1 MFKTEWMFC
10 DLKKFKTIS
19 DLAVKIKERYDIRQK
34 SVNLLL
40 DDAILPNQETIE
52 ILNSGDLVK
61 VDIFQKKPNA
71 KTTKISKKS
80 SSDSSSSSSSS
91 TSSSEGELEN
101 LEQSFKGIKYVPKMT
116 ETSKK
121 RKLDE
126 DNSESDNKKKACDE
140 TLQKEDLV
148 TQPVPDKPKRKRKRK
163 NKNKNKLPQENVE
176 EIPKELP
183 KPKTSFKPNI
193 SSQAKITK
201 FNDSDDE
208 GNSEDTGYTEP
219 NSTNTETTNEGDIH
233 KDHSE
238 SKKSKSKKNKKADK
252 ITDGDHEML
261 DHTSKVSDPQE
272 LGNNYKSNEDTAS
285 EASDMQISGKTSAQI
300 FSPYSSTMSCEDILL
315 GDMKHNA
322 KIPNGAKNSVNDF
335 EAMKDTTK
343 NQNGAKNPVNG
354 LEALL
359 KLAKK
364 PIKAK
369 AQQNRQQKMAKQDV
383 CSNRSVIFIN
393 KEIEFEP
400 DKLDQ
405 YPIFDL
411 QQKPE
416 IGQILAFMCL
426 QIGPDYTPQMTRYV
440 GELKQIDENGTAL
453 FLIMYDENEG
463 KNPSEKFEIDARLD
477 GLLLKN
483 REVDFQWSQLSDI
496 RKIK

>member
-1 MFKTEWMFC
+1 
-10 DLKKFKTIS
+10 
-19 DLAVKIKERYDIRQK
+19 
-34 SVNLLL
+34 
-40 DDAILPNQETIE
+40 
-52 ILNSGDLVK
+52 
-61 VDIFQKKPNA
+61 
-71 KTTKISKKS
+71 
-80 SSDSSSSSSSS
+80 
-91 TSSSEGELEN
+91 
-101 LEQSFKGIKYVPKMT
+101 
-116 ETSKK
+116 
-121 RKLDE
+121 
-126 DNSESDNKKKACDE
+126 
-140 TLQKEDLV
+140 
-148 TQPVPDKPKRKRKRK
+148 
-163 NKNKNKLPQENVE
+163 
-176 EIPKELP
+176 
-183 KPKTSFKPNI
+183 
-193 SSQAKITK
+193 
-201 FNDSDDE
+201 
-208 GNSEDTGYTEP
+208 
-219 NSTNTETTNEGDIH
+219 
-233 KDHSE
+233 
-238 SKKSKSKKNKKADK
+238 
-252 ITDGDHEML
+252 
-261 DHTSKVSDPQE
+261 
-272 LGNNYKSNEDTAS
+272 
-285 EASDMQISGKTSAQI
+285 MQIPGKTSAQI

-315 GDMKHNA
+315 GDMKDNA
-322 KIPNGAKNSVNDF
+322 KIPNGAKNSVNDSEAMKDTTKNQNGAKNSANNF
-335 EAMKDTTK
+335 EAMKDPTK

-405 YPIFDL
+405 YPIFDV